1 MDAINILVGIN
12 LFVTMTSQISAA
24 KTGIKTSLSKVA
36 KKPKTYLQKLPPN
49 ISAVLTLLIVLGI
62 FSIGILQPEDFESYF
77 NIRVIGL
84 VIFVIFSWLQIK
96 AFKTLGNSYSQEIVI
111 LKEHELHTSGLYKT
125 ANAHGGHLRADVL
138 HGVVDRETRR
148 HHAARRVDVERDVL
162 GRVFAFQ
169 EQKLRADQARHV
181 IFHRTG
187 EEDDAFLQH
196 PRIDV
201 VGPLAAVGGFH
212 HHGDQAV
219 HVSVDGIAFAHG
231 RKVLG

>member
-125 ANAHGGHLRADVL
+125 MRHPQYLFQILSDLGAGLALMSYLVVPLVVLVELPLFIMRAS
-138 HGVVDRETRR
+138 
-148 HHAARRVDVERDVL
+148 A
-162 GRVFAFQ
+162 
-169 EQKLRADQARHV
+169 
-181 IFHRTG
+181 
-187 EEDDAFLQH
+187 EEKMLTQH
-196 PRIDV
+196 FGDEYIEYKKKS
-201 VGPLAAVGGFH
+201 GFILPYI
-212 HHGDQAV
+212 G
-219 HVSVDGIAFAHG
+219 
-231 RKVLG
+231 